1 MGRDNRQEALAY
13 LLDQAEKQGYVTFDN
28 IMDCA
33 DANSLPIQ
41 DFDWLSGAITT
52 RGILVYDEAP
62 KNRITLDQDGGDF
75 EDYAQCDY
83 DAVYNR
89 IVELDESL
97 EPFINE
103 VRNIIP
109 PQWNEFNKL
118 RYQVLEGNQHART
131 RMIEMH
137 LRIAVRIALQRAE
150 VYDMDIQDAIGEAC
164 IGLVIAVDKY
174 NPDTNGAFASYAS
187 MWILQ
192 NISRQQPTR
201 RALMYYPVHKKE
213 SFFSAYPIIKASGY
227 INEPGL
233 FEVEE
238 IKALIMRNT
247 SLSVDQIEDVMAA
260 TLPFES
266 FEDLYNLEADDEE
279 ISLPKELIFD
289 AEIDQKVADKS
300 LKELFT
306 EILNALTERE
316 KHVIELRYGLDDGRV
331 KTLEE
336 VGAHFN
342 VTRERIRQIE
352 VKALRKLRI
361 FFGAKLQDYVDFT
374 PQIEGHEEDDWY
386 SE

>member
-41 DFDWLSGAITT
+41 DFDWLSDAITT

-62 KNRITLDQDGGDF
+62 KNRITLEQDGGDF

-150 VYDMDIQDAIGEAC
+150 LYDIDIQDAIGEAC

-187 MWILQ
+187 MWVLQ

-213 SFFSAYPIIKASGY
+213 TFFSAYPIIKASGY
-227 INEPGL
+227 IDEPGL

-238 IKALIMRNT
+238 IKDLIMRNI
-247 SLSVDQIEDVMAA
+247 SLSADQIEDVMAA
-260 TLPFES
+260 TVPFES
-266 FEDLYNLEADDEE
+266 FEDLYDIEEDDG
-279 ISLPKELIFD
+279 IAIPKELIFD
-289 AEIDQKVADKS
+289 AEIEQKLADKL
-300 LKELFT
+300 LKELLI
-306 EILNALTERE
+306 EALNTLTERE
-316 KHVIELRYGLDDGRV
+316 KKVIELRYGLDDGEI

-336 VGAHFN
+336 VGIIFN
-342 VTRERIRQIE
+342 LTRERIRQIE
-352 VKALRKLRI
+352 VKAIRKLRYPSRSR
-361 FFGAKLQDYVDFT
+361 KLRDYIDFT
-374 PQIEGHEEDDWY
+374 PKTEGDEKDD
-386 SE
+386 

>member
-13 LLDQAEKQGYVTFDN
+13 LLNQAEKQGYVTFDN
-28 IMDCA
+28 IIDCA
-33 DANSLPIQ
+33 DANALPIQ
-41 DFDWLSGAITT
+41 DFDWLSSAITT
-52 RGILVYDEAP
+52 RGILVYDEVP
-62 KNRITLDQDGGDF
+62 KNRITLDQDDDDF

-97 EPFINE
+97 ESFINE

-150 VYDMDIQDAIGEAC
+150 AYDMDIQDAIGDAC

-174 NPDTNGAFASYAS
+174 DPDTNGAFGSYAA
-187 MWILQ
+187 MWVLQ

-213 SFFSAYPIIKASGY
+213 PYFSAYPIIKASGY
-227 INEPGL
+227 IDEPDL
-233 FEVEE
+233 FETEE
-238 IKALIMRNT
+238 IKALIMRNC
-247 SLSVDQIEDVMAA
+247 SLSTDQVDDVMAA
-260 TLPFES
+260 TVPFKS
-266 FEDLYNLEADDEE
+266 FEDLYGLEADDEE
-279 ISLPKELIFD
+279 SVVPKELIFD
-289 AEIDQKVADKS
+289 AEVEQQIVDKL
-300 LKELFT
+300 LKEQIT
-306 EILNALTERE
+306 EILNSLTERE
-316 KHVIELRYGLDDGRV
+316 KNVIELRYGLDDGNV

-336 VGAHFN
+336 VGALFN

-352 VKALRKLRI
+352 AKAVRKLRSSYQSSQ
-361 FFGAKLQDYVDFT
+361 LLDYIGFI
-374 PQIEGHEEDDWY
+374 PKPERQE
-386 SE
+386 